1 MFSILDE
8 EDSVMECGQ
17 VARVNVVGV
26 VGVGVAP
33 AGSVSSASPSPSTPR
48 TIDIQPVYLQT
59 KEPVTNKFVAEIPLA
74 DLFRDHEK
82 TPSNHL
88 DYQGSN
94 IEDVDDD
101 DPLPIQR
108 RRHLHSR
115 QSRRIRLIESDDEEE
130 QDNQPNEESE
140 EETIQTY
147 SHTYMSSSS
156 GLSSPC
162 DDLDSQ
168 LSLTPPPSPPIRPKQ
183 TPPSIKHLPSMVEE
197 AQTNYQTIDHN
208 IYRGNI
214 TGNPPMNDA
223 FPCQCKYN
231 PSRDPRWKA
240 CGSDCINRN
249 LFVECIEDDCPCG
262 SYCLNR
268 SGEFVMEY
276 IGEVLPHASFIKRT
290 REYSLAGVEHFYF
303 MSLQADEVIDATKKG
318 CLARFIN
325 HSCNPNCHLEK
336 WVVGPKLRIG
346 IFSIKRIS
354 AGDELTFDY
363 QFERYGVEAQKCYCG
378 EANCTGFIG
387 RNNRTSV
394 IRHDYYNYSYNLA
407 EDADQDEIELENE
420 IILRAPKKDKILYES
435 DYRERYQEAPVAPLG
450 IEDPTLMEKLA
461 RIMFMKPKVPKSKR
475 LLAKLMATTD
485 RACLRRFL
493 VLHGLVILKAWLRQ
507 YKDEADIVM
516 GIMILLP
523 SLPLV
528 TRNAIEDSMIEDAV
542 QEIADGPE
550 CPSKDMAKDILAV
563 WKDLKSTY
571 RIPKA
576 KKAAQTQSQSTPSD
590 ASGTP
595 VDEPIGLVS
604 PADSSSSISAD
615 IYPTSKRL
623 QEDEPMP
630 SPVVE
635 KKIRFDVQPEV
646 TCDAQEPELSPLVT
660 NEMYTTFLLITRLR
674 NSRQMRHVD
683 LRLTH
688 EMEAM
693 IADLTN
699 TGSTATDIRI
709 ITVIA
714 RETENGIGIVIAI
727 ETETRKGITGTIRT
741 TRAKTTLWRTES
753 AIVSDIHETDPRP
766 LLDGISSPQ
775 GTLLIS

>member
-48 TIDIQPVYLQT
+48 AMDIQPVYLQT
-59 KEPVTNKFVAEIPLA
+59 KEQDMNKLVDRIPLA
-74 DLFRDHEK
+74 DLFRDHEE

-115 QSRRIRLIESDDEEE
+115 QGRRARLIESDDEEE
-130 QDNQPNEESE
+130 QDNQPNDESE
-140 EETIQTY
+140 EETIQAY
-147 SHTYMSSSS
+147 SRTYMSSSS

-168 LSLTPPPSPPIRPKQ
+168 LSLTPPPSPPISPKQ
-183 TPPSIKHLPSMVEE
+183 APASIKHLPSVVEE

-208 IYRGNI
+208 IYRGNN

-223 FPCQCKYN
+223 FPCQCKFQTMAN
-231 PSRDPRWKA
+231 AKVDVVRTEKKGFGLRA
-240 CGSDCINRN
+240 MHN
-249 LFVECIEDDCPCG
+249 IEA
-262 SYCLNR
+262 
-268 SGEFVMEY
+268 GEFVMEY
-276 IGEVLPHASFIKRT
+276 LGEVLPHASFIKRT
-290 REYSLAGVEHFYF
+290 REYSVAGVEHFYF

-346 IFSIKRIS
+346 IFSIKRIN

-387 RNNRTSV
+387 RNNRTSI
-394 IRHDYYNYSYNLA
+394 IRHDFYSYSYNLA

-435 DYRERYQEAPVAPLG
+435 GYRERYQEAPVAPLG

-528 TRNAIEDSMIEDAV
+528 TRNAIEDSVIEDAV

-550 CPSKDMAKDILAV
+550 CPSKDMAKNILAD

-595 VDEPIGLVS
+595 VDEPIDLVS

-615 IYPTSKRL
+615 IYPSFKRL

-635 KKIRFDVQPEV
+635 KKIRFDIQPEV
-646 TCDAQEPELSPLVT
+646 TCDAQEPELNPRVT
-660 NEMYTTFLLITRLR
+660 NEIYTTVLLITRLR
-674 NSRQMRHVD
+674 NPRQMRHVD

-688 EMEAM
+688 EMAAM

-699 TGSTATDIRI
+699 TGSTGTDTRT

-714 RETENGIGIVIAI
+714 RETENGMGIVIAI
-727 ETETRKGITGTIRT
+727 ETETRKGTTGTFRT
-741 TRAKTTLWRTES
+741 TRAKMTLWRTEN
-753 AIVSDIHETDPRP
+753 AIVSDIHETDLLPP
-766 LLDGISSPQ
+766 LDGITSPQ
-775 GTLLIS
+775 GTLLIN